1 MLKGSGRG
9 AEEWSAVWLFGTGRG
24 FGRLGCECGWYEM
37 KGGWG
42 DRGVFMRYLKGKSE
56 LG

>member
-1 MLKGSGRG
+1 MLKGSGQG
-9 AEEWSAVWLFGTGRG
+9 AEEWSAVWLLGTGRG
-24 FGRLGCECGWYEM
+24 FGRFGGERGWYEM

-42 DRGVFMRYLKGKSE
+42 DRGVLMRYLKGKSE